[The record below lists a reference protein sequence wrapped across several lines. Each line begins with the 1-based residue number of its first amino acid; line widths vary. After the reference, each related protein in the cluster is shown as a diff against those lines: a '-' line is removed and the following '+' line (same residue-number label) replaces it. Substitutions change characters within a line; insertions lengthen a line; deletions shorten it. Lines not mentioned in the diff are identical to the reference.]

1 MRSVPEVLTDR
12 PGGAPRGPE
21 MGITGL
27 QGQFNQRVRLP
38 GNKKRTH
45 SSRSPR
51 PTPLQSQ
58 SRGPA
63 PLGSQP
69 LSAPREG
76 SWAPGQNTRGPWHL
90 VSEGRVTKMCVNTDK
105 CTVYFQYQMW

>member
-27 QGQFNQRVRLP
+27 RGQFNQRVRLP

-69 LSAPREG
+69 TLSSSGGKLSSWSEHPRATAL
-76 SWAPGQNTRGPWHL
+76 S
-90 VSEGRVTKMCVNTDK
+90 
-105 CTVYFQYQMW
+105 F